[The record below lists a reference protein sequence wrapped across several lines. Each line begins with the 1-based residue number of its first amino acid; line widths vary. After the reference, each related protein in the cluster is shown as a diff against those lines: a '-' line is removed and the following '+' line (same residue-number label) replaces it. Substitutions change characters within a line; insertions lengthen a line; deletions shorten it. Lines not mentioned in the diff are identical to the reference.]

1 MIRLFPILLIA
12 GLAAL
17 LWSAGVMQ
25 DLSVARLMDAREML
39 EQKVAAYPL
48 LVMAGFVVTYMAMV
62 AMAFPVS
69 PFLTLTSGFLFG
81 PWLGAILSVMG
92 CTLGGALLFL
102 AARMGLSSF
111 LHARLGPRLQ
121 AFAKG
126 IRADAAAFML
136 FLRVVIFFP
145 SWFVNISAGLVGI
158 RLTTFLWTTALG
170 IMPVT
175 LAFAFVGSGLEKA
188 LSGEIAVWRACLA
201 AGQVTCSLE
210 INPLALLR
218 PELLL
223 ALAMLAGL
231 ALLSVILRRRWGIR
245 G

>member
-1 MIRLFPILLIA
+1 
-12 GLAAL
+12 
-17 LWSAGVMQ
+17 
-25 DLSVARLMDAREML
+25 
-39 EQKVAAYPL
+39 
-48 LVMAGFVVTYMAMV
+48 
-62 AMAFPVS
+62 
-69 PFLTLTSGFLFG
+69 
-81 PWLGAILSVMG
+81 
-92 CTLGGALLFL
+92 
-102 AARMGLSSF
+102 
-111 LHARLGPRLQ
+111 
-121 AFAKG
+121 
-126 IRADAAAFML
+126 
-136 FLRVVIFFP
+136 
-145 SWFVNISAGLVGI
+145 VNISAGLVGI